1 MAIQTVGIISKPR
14 KQNLAEIIPPLI
26 AWLRERSIA
35 VVLDRETAA
44 SLDAPLRSQLNC
56 PVIARSDLGARC
68 DLVLV
73 LGGDGTLL
81 AAARAVRQSN
91 VPILAVNLGNLGF
104 LTAVTMGELYE
115 SLDQILNGQHQVEQR
130 KMLQIQVIR
139 GETEAACYHALNDAV
154 MNKGAISRILDFET
168 RVDGRFLNLFRADGL
183 IVSTPTGSTAYCL
196 AAGGPIVHP
205 TVDAFIITP
214 ICSHTLSNRP
224 LVVADRSVV
233 EIVVRTEA
241 ESVFLTVDG
250 QVGLALHADDRVRC
264 SLSASHIH
272 LVRPPHKDFYEVLR
286 SKLKWGER

>member
-14 KQNLAEIIPPLI
+14 KQNLAEIIPALLE
-26 AWLRERSIA
+26 WLRDRGLQAII
-35 VVLDRETAA
+35 DRETAA
-44 SLDAPLRSQLNC
+44 SLTPELVEKIGV
-56 PVIARSDLGARC
+56 PITARNELGSKC
-68 DLVLV
+68 ELILV

-81 AAARAVRQSN
+81 AAARAVRLSG

-104 LTAVTMGELYE
+104 LTAVTISELYV
-115 SLDQILNGQHQVEQR
+115 SLEQILRNEHQLEPR
-130 KMLQIQVIR
+130 KMIEIQVIR
-139 GETEAACYHALNDAV
+139 GSSIAATYHALNDAV

-168 RVDGRFLNLFRADGL
+168 RVDGRFLNLFKADGL
-183 IVSTPTGSTAYCL
+183 IISTPTGSTAYCL

-205 TVDAFIITP
+205 SVDAFIITP

-224 LVVADRSVV
+224 LVVSDQSVV
-233 EIVVRTEA
+233 EVVVRTEA

-250 QVGLALHADDRVRC
+250 QVGLALHAQDRVQC
-264 SLSASHIH
+264 HLSKSRIQ